1 MEFINYLTQ
10 ENVVT
15 FFLLLVRTGALMVF
29 FPFFNHMQIPIV
41 IKATLSLL
49 LAFYLFPLTP
59 PMANLDSLNIQ
70 YLILETLSELMLG
83 LCAGVLLLLVF
94 GAVQLAGEQISMI
107 MGFSMATVIDPQ
119 SGINAPLISNILNL
133 IVLLAFLLFDGHH
146 LILYFLAYGLEFIPL
161 GGFYPEQNILK
172 YAAQGMVNLFL
183 YGFIISFPI
192 LALTLMS
199 DLIFGMLMK
208 TMPQFNLLVV
218 GYPIK
223 IAIAFVVLMAILA
236 MIVKVFTTLMM
247 KVLND
252 LPSLFY

>member
-1 MEFINYLTQ
+1 MEFVNYLGQ

-29 FPFFNHMQIPIV
+29 FPFFNHLQIPVV
-41 IKATLSLL
+41 IKATLSFMLT
-49 LAFYLFPLTP
+49 FYLFPLAP
-59 PMANLDSLNIQ
+59 LVNLDGLNIQ
-70 YLILETLSELMLG
+70 YLILETLAEIMLG
-83 LCAGVLLLLVF
+83 LCAGLFLTLVF
-94 GAVQLAGEQISMI
+94 AAVQLAGEQISMI

-161 GGFYPEQNILK
+161 GGFYPEQNIIK

-223 IAIAFVVLMAILA
+223 ITIAFVVLMAILA
-236 MIVKVFTTLMM
+236 VIVKVFTTLMM